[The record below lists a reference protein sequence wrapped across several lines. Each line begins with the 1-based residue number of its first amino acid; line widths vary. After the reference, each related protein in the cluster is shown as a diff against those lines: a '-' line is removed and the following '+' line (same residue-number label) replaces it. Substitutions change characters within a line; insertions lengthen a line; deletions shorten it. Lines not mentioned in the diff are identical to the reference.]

1 MAMAQTA
8 MVPQRRLSKSSIEAP
23 TRTQPPRPHRN
34 RLSQCAATPQC
45 SRRVHSASLTPHLI
59 GWLVC
64 DQRQPQTRRPRCHQQ
79 THRRP
84 RRLFQLL
91 PCQLLP
97 CRQCCVLH
105 WASAIN
111 PSGAFTK
118 LASTGTRF
126 RRAERKREA
135 NSDDGCAAQ
144 NSAHHRA
151 AIELIHLRGSPN
163 IELVREPT
171 AREASAPPAKAAQ
184 VGCLS
189 RRELRSRA
197 SAPGCAACGACD
209 GPRP

>member
-45 SRRVHSASLTPHLI
+45 SRRVHSASLPPHLI

-91 PCQLLP
+91 PC
-97 CRQCCVLH
+97 RQCCVLH

-111 PSGAFTK
+111 PSGAFTR
-118 LASTGTRF
+118 LASTGI
-126 RRAERKREA
+126 A
-135 NSDDGCAAQ
+135 SAAPSG
-144 NSAHHRA
+144 SARPTPTTAAPHRIPRIIA

>member
-1 MAMAQTA
+1 MNRINLRRRRARMAMAQTA

-45 SRRVHSASLTPHLI
+45 SRRVHSASLPPHLI

-111 PSGAFTK
+111 PSGAFTR
-118 LASTGTRF
+118 LPSTGIASAAPSGSARPTPTTAAPHRIPRIIARRLSRSISGVLPKLSYRCESLPRGKSTRH
-126 RRAERKREA
+126 RPKSRNE
-135 NSDDGCAAQ
+135 
-144 NSAHHRA
+144 HRA
-151 AIELIHLRGSPN
+151 G
-163 IELVREPT
+163 T
-171 AREASAPPAKAAQ
+171 
-184 VGCLS
+184 
-189 RRELRSRA
+189 RRDQS
-197 SAPGCAACGACD
+197 S
-209 GPRP
+209 